1 LIVDSRSLNPGTV
14 LRADVCIIGGGPA
27 GVAMALDLER
37 AGIPSIILESGA
49 FEADRKSLK
58 LYEGDSVGLPYEFAQ
73 GHRSRYLGGNS
84 NCWGGFCRPWDEWAF
99 QKRDWVPNSGWP
111 IDRAMLT
118 PYYARA
124 ETLLQTGS
132 SDYDPQSWETKA
144 QRADVSRYRI
154 DPSEFVDGVSVLSP
168 PVRFGEE
175 HREHLAASERITVC
189 LWANVTNIH
198 ADPLGVHIRDVQV
211 QTLSG
216 VKFDVQARIFVVA
229 AGGIENA
236 RLLLAS
242 RDVHTNGLGNTYDL
256 VGRYFADHPRL
267 RWGKIKLAATQR
279 DNRFYDLTF
288 NFLAGKIDQG
298 SARVS
303 GYMALPQAVQRAE
316 GLLDSHV
323 WLRSLFF
330 GEQSAIFSSL
340 ARMKQRILAGQRYGF
355 GLGQDALT
363 LMRHPLST
371 AAFTASY
378 LARLKSLVRE
388 TCFEGVVETDPNYN
402 SRVMLSDER
411 DALGMP
417 RTRIDWRL
425 SEQVAR
431 TFDRTFNRLADS
443 LEKAGIATVDRGDV
457 SYVRDGWPDTLEGT
471 WHHMGTTRMHVSPRE
486 GVVDTNSRVH
496 GMANLYVAGS
506 SVFPSYA
513 ANHPTMTLMALSLR
527 LADHLVDELRRPTTL
542 GGPSGE
548 PTTVTPVQPRTV
560 SSNA

>member
-1 LIVDSRSLNPGTV
+1 MFVDSRSLNPGTV
-14 LRADVCIIGGGPA
+14 LHTDVCIIGGGPA
-27 GVAMALDLER
+27 GVAMALEFEN
-37 AGIPSIILESGA
+37 AGIPSLILESGA
-49 FEADRKSLK
+49 FEADRQSLK

-111 IDRAMLT
+111 IDRATLI
-118 PYYARA
+118 PYYSRA
-124 ETLLQTGS
+124 ETLLRTGT

-144 QRADVSRYRI
+144 QRADVKRYRI
-154 DPSEFVDGVSVLSP
+154 DASEFTDGVSVLSP

-175 HREHLAASERITVC
+175 HREHLEASALITVC
-189 LWANVTNIH
+189 LWANVTNIQ
-198 ADPLGVHIRDVQV
+198 ADPLGARIRDVQV

-216 VKFDVQARIFVVA
+216 VKFGVQARVFVLA

-242 RDVHTNGLGNTYDL
+242 RDVHQAGLGNANDL

-267 RWGKIKLAATQR
+267 RWGKVKLPPDQR

-298 SARVS
+298 SARAS
-303 GYMALPQAVQRAE
+303 GYMALPQPIQRAE

-330 GEQSAIFSSL
+330 GEHSTIFNSL

-355 GLGQDALT
+355 GLGHDALT

-388 TCFEGVVETDPNYN
+388 TCFEGVVESDPNYN

-411 DALGMP
+411 DALGMQ

-431 TFDRTFNRLADS
+431 TFDVTFNRLADS
-443 LEKAGIATVDRGDV
+443 LEKAGVATIDRGDV
-457 SYVRDGWPDTLEGT
+457 SYVRDGWPDSLEGT
-471 WHHMGTTRMHVSPRE
+471 WHHMGTTRMHASPRE
-486 GVVDTNSRVH
+486 GVVDTDSRVH
-496 GMANLYVAGS
+496 GLANLYVAGS
-506 SVFPSYA
+506 SVFPTYGP
-513 ANHPTMTLMALSLR
+513 NHPTMTLMALALR
-527 LADHLVDELRRPTTL
+527 LADHLVGELRRPTQL
-542 GGPSGE
+542 D
-548 PTTVTPVQPRTV
+548 TVPGQPQTA